1 MKILVL
7 GAGAVGGYWGA
18 RLHQAGA
25 DVTFLLR
32 EKRAATVRRDGL
44 VVKSPKGDAVLP
56 VKVITNGAEG
66 APYDVVILACKAYDL
81 DSAMDAIVP
90 AMGPGSTIV
99 PMLNGHA
106 HFATLDA
113 RFGAPRVAGGLA
125 RITGMLGPNGEIL
138 HSGAQGVSFGERD
151 KAAPRAALVELDALV
166 KKAGMQGGLH
176 PDVEQDLW
184 DKWVLL
190 GTIASMCA
198 AMRGTV
204 GDFVAAEDGV
214 AIVRETLDECCAVA
228 AANGHPIDARVKA
241 GLDAALTTPGSKQV
255 ASILGDIEK
264 GGPVEARQIVGDMLA
279 RARAAD
285 LAAPNLRFAYAHLQ
299 AYEARRAR
307 GGLK

>member
-1 MKILVL
+1 VKILVL

-44 VVKSPKGDAVLP
+44 VVKSPKGDAVLA
-56 VKVITNGAEG
+56 VKVITDGAEG

-81 DSAMDAIVP
+81 DSAMDAIAP
-90 AMGPGSTIV
+90 ALGPGSTIV

-113 RFGAPRVAGGLA
+113 RFGAARVAGGLA
-125 RITGMLGPNGEIL
+125 RITGMLGPAGEIL

-151 KAAPRAALVELDALV
+151 RAAPRPALVALDALV

-176 PDVEQDLW
+176 PDIEQDLW

-204 GDFVAAEDGV
+204 GDFVAAEDGT
-214 AIVRETLDECCAVA
+214 AIVRETLDECCRTA
-228 AANGHPIDARVKA
+228 AANGHPIDPKVKA
-241 GLDAALTTPGSKQV
+241 GLDTALTTPGSKQV

-285 LAAPNLRFAYAHLQ
+285 IPAPNLRFAYAHLQ